1 MGRGKQNNDSANYL
15 NSIETKTE
23 KMVNKSFAD
32 AGAYW
37 HPASDSGAKAGNWV
51 AIQGIS
57 SAIIDVDASTFA
69 PGVDNVSGANDI
81 AIPNGAIVYLNATSL
96 VISSGAAILYK
107 KYPNT

>member
-1 MGRGKQNNDSANYL
+1 MTSRKANDASARYL
-15 NSIETKTE
+15 NSIEGKTE
-23 KMVNKSFAD
+23 RMVNKSFAD

-37 HPASDSGAKAGNWV
+37 HPASDSGNKDGHWV
-51 AIQGIS
+51 AVQGIS
-57 SAIIDVDASTFA
+57 SAVIDVDASIFA

-81 AIPNGAIVYLNATSL
+81 AIPNGAIVYLNATRL